1 MRRPTVRK
9 QKANIKQCTRAG
21 ACYSTFVPWVVALVV
36 ALGAAAQPEA
46 RWSLTPADGQQFAEA
61 LAAIVGNAA
70 PDGAPRTI
78 TITESGI
85 NAYLRFQGADLLP
98 PAVDEPEIRLL
109 GSGRLS
115 ARARIDLDRLRAER
129 QRGPLDPLRYLG
141 GQVEVVAV
149 GALRTSD
156 HVGRIEIESVHV
168 ESIPVP
174 VVLLVEVI
182 RTHRDSGGFDL
193 NEPFRLPYG
202 VEELRVEPA
211 HAIVVQ

>member
-1 MRRPTVRK
+1 M
-9 QKANIKQCTRAG
+9 
-21 ACYSTFVPWVVALVV
+21 PWVVALVV
-36 ALGAAAQPEA
+36 ALGAVAQTEA
-46 RWSLTPADGQQFAEA
+46 GRPLTPADGRQFAEA
-61 LAAIVGNAA
+61 LAAIVDNAA

-78 TITESGI
+78 TVTEPGI

-98 PAVDEPEIRLL
+98 PAVGDPEIRLL

-115 ARARIDLDRLRAER
+115 ARARIDLDRLRTER

-156 HVGRIEIESVHV
+156 HVGQFEIESLHV
-168 ESIPVP
+168 ESVPVP
-174 VVLLVEVI
+174 VVLLVEVL

-193 NEPFRLPYG
+193 TEPFWLPYDI
-202 VEELRVEPA
+202 EELRVESA